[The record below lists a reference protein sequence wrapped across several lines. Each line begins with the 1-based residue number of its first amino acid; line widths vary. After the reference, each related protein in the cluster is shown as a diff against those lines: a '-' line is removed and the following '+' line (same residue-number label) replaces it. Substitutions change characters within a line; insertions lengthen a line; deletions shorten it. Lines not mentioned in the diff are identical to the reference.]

1 MMEIHTSPIYIGIL
15 TLMMMVFGVRVS
27 ALRNKFKV
35 SLGTGDQPEL
45 QRAVRVF
52 GNMAEWIPMI
62 LITLVVSEM
71 LGAPQWLIHVVGI
84 ALIVGRLATLPGIR
98 PDQTNAA
105 RAVAAMLTLLSALV
119 TGGYL
124 VYVSVA

>member
-15 TLMMMVFGVRVS
+15 TLMMVVLGVRVS
-27 ALRNKFKV
+27 VLRVKFKV

-52 GNMAEWIPMI
+52 GNMTEWIPMI
-62 LITLVVSEM
+62 LIALVVSEM
-71 LGAPQWLIHVVGI
+71 LGAPQWLVHAVGI
-84 ALIVGRLATLPGIR
+84 ALIVGRLATLPGFH
-98 PDQTNAA
+98 PDRTNAA
-105 RAVAAMLTLLSALV
+105 RAISSLLTLLSALV

-124 VYVSVA
+124 IYASVA